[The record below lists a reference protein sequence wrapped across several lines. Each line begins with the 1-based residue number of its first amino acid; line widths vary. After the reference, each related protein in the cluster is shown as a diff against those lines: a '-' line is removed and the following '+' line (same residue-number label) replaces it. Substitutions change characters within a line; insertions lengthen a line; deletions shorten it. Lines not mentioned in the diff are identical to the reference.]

1 MGIVMTC
8 VNISITQ
15 GDASEGIIEV
25 SDATVTDFVSLTQG
39 NGSGDLDIL
48 CGSIVG
54 GSVTI
59 TQGSGSDDT
68 ATASSDT
75 VGGSVT
81 ITQDSSGGGNGN
93 VGAGGGPGAVF
104 TDIVNSDRV
113 TGWRRRVGASE
124 TDDNASVSGSTVS
137 GAVSI
142 TQGSGENGG
151 AGGAGAEFTDG
162 GQFSKF
168 QHGHR
173 RLHGSWWRRH

>member
-39 NGSGDLDIL
+39 NGSGDLDTSS
-48 CGSIVG
+48 GSI
-54 GSVTI
+54 
-59 TQGSGSDDT
+59 
-68 ATASSDT
+68 